1 MLREAYERA
10 VEQLRSDP
18 HYPLPVPT
26 QYELA
31 AQVRRVTPGARLDE
45 IVTEAF
51 RLGLVLAD
59 VDLGQRAA
67 GARSARVASTR

>member
-31 AQVRRVTPGARLDE
+31 AQYRRVAPGARLDE

-59 VDLGQRAA
+59 VDLAQRAVVLRA
-67 GARSARVASTR
+67 GHASRHR